1 MLHIIGRK
9 KIKAHYI
16 CYSCHDNGMN
26 SQNFA
31 VTPRIVQV
39 KRFTFING
47 SAQNDWILY
56 APHYSTYWMF
66 LSNSLLTIAAKP
78 CWV

>member
-16 CYSCHDNGMN
+16 FYSCHDNGMN

-31 VTPRIVQV
+31 VTPGIVQV

-47 SAQNDWILY
+47 SAQNDWIL
-56 APHYSTYWMF
+56 
-66 LSNSLLTIAAKP
+66 
-78 CWV
+78 